1 MMFRT
6 TILAITLLAV
16 SLPVLAGEA
25 FQVVIDQ
32 FRFTPAEVRI
42 KPGGVVEWVNAEK
55 RTSHSIVFEGEPES
69 DRLFPGE
76 SFRKT
81 FPTPGTYRYICGP
94 HPEMAGI
101 VEVVP

>member
-1 MMFRT
+1 MMLRKSV
-6 TILAITLLAV
+6 LALTLLVAA
-16 SLPVLAGEA
+16 LPALAGEA
-25 FQVVIDQ
+25 VPVVIDQ
-32 FRFTPAEVRI
+32 FRFNPAEVRV

-55 RTSHSIVFEGEPES
+55 RTSHSILFEGEPES

-81 FPTPGTYRYICGP
+81 FPTPGIFQYRCGP
-94 HPEMAGI
+94 HPEMVGI